1 MSRKH
6 PVIALTGSSGA
17 GTSSFRSAFE
27 AIFAEKE
34 IKAAFIEGDGF
45 HRYAR
50 NEMDTLAQVAAE
62 QGKTLTHFGASAN
75 LFTQLAE
82 LFKQY
87 STDAT
92 GQHRYYIHN
101 QTESELHN
109 TEVGNLTE
117 WQDIEPNTDLLFYE
131 GLHGG
136 VVTEEVNVAEHTDLL
151 IGVVPIINL
160 EWIQKIHRDRAYRG
174 YTSEDATGMILRRMN
189 DYVHYIVPQFSL
201 TDINFQRVPIVDTSN
216 PFAAESI
223 PNNAESFTVIHI
235 RNKDKIRRE
244 PAELADELEEAVLS
258 NESTIVLP
266 AEKTKHAIRVILQ
279 PVIEEMMA
287 NR

>member
-17 GTSSFRSAFE
+17 GTSNFRSAFE
-27 AIFAEKE
+27 AIFVEKK

-50 NEMDTLAQVAAE
+50 EEMDTLAQVAAE
-62 QGKTLTHFGASAN
+62 QGKTLTHFGAAAN
-75 LFTQLAE
+75 LFGQLAD

-87 STDAT
+87 SLSAS
-92 GQHRYYIHN
+92 GKHRYYIHN
-101 QTESELHN
+101 EAESELHN
-109 TEVGNLTE
+109 TPVGNLTN

-136 VVTEEVNVAEHTDLL
+136 VVTDEVNVAEHTDLL

-174 YTSEDATGMILRRMN
+174 YSSEDATGMILRRMN
-189 DYVHYIVPQFSL
+189 DYVHCIVPQFSR

-216 PFAAESI
+216 PFATETI
-223 PNNAESFTVIHI
+223 PNNDESFTVIHI
-235 RNKDKIRRE
+235 RNKDKIPQA
-244 PAELADELEEAVLS
+244 PADLVNELEEAVLS

-266 AEKTKHAIRVILQ
+266 ANKTNHAIRVILQ